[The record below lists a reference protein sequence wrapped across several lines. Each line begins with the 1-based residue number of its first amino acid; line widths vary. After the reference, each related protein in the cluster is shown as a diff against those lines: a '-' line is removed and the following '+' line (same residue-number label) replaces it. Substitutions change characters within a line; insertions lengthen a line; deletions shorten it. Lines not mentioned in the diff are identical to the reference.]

1 MAGTVRK
8 QAPRTMTKT
17 HEIVTTPSLAEI
29 DVAVLAGGLGTR
41 IRHVLGEVPKVLAP
55 INGRPFLAY
64 LLDRLVAQ
72 GSRRVVLSLGH
83 LAERVA
89 EYLARNPRDDIEV
102 LTCVE
107 PEPLGTAGALRHVR
121 AMLRSDPV
129 LVMNGDTHID
139 ADLAWFAASHR
150 ASGAEASMLCLELD
164 EAGRYGRV
172 EIDAQSRVE
181 RFIEKDPDFV
191 GRATINGG
199 VYLFSA
205 VLLDRLAAGQGPS
218 LERDV
223 LERLSPGGIHAAL
236 AEGSAFVDI
245 GTPRSLAHAAAVL
258 AEAVA

>member
-172 EIDAQSRVE
+172 EIDAQGRVE

-205 VLLDRLAAGQGPS
+205 ALLDRLAAGQGPS